1 MSTSQ
6 AGGITWRLRSLFTR
20 PGARQAASLYADAV
34 ARARWPEFYT
44 VRGVPDTPAGRFEML
59 AWQVML
65 QLAVLAGQ
73 GTNGNRLGQE
83 IVDRMFADM
92 DRSLRELGVGDLSVG
107 RQMRK
112 LGEVWQART
121 ELAQRVLPQGGEV
134 ASPDQLAALVSF
146 LATNARDG
154 DRDVP
159 VDAAGLAGD
168 LVQILDQLRATTS
181 EDLPVRP

>member
-6 AGGITWRLRSLFTR
+6 AGGIARRLSSLFAR
-20 PGARQAASLYADAV
+20 RGARQAATLYADSV

-44 VRGVPDTPAGRFEML
+44 TRGVPDTPAGRFEML
-59 AWQVML
+59 AWQVLL
-65 QLAVLAGQ
+65 QLGALAGQ
-73 GTNGNRLGQE
+73 GADGNRLGQE

-121 ELAQRVLPQGGEV
+121 ELAQRVLPQAGEV
-134 ASPDQLAALVSF
+134 ASPDQLAALALF
-146 LATNARDG
+146 LETNACDADRAAPLDGAALARDLIRTLG
-154 DRDVP
+154 
-159 VDAAGLAGD
+159 
-168 LVQILDQLRATTS
+168 QLRAKTG
-181 EDLPVRP
+181 